1 VAATR
6 GGPAGHAAPGA
17 AGGAL
22 HLYDLR
28 NKLVAAS
35 MPLAAV
41 RGGGCRTDV
50 SNRATCASRAHA
62 YYIPCLHEVL

>member
-28 NKLVAAS
+28 NKLVAVS

-41 RGGGCRTDV
+41 RTAACPPV
-50 SNRATCASRAHA
+50 
-62 YYIPCLHEVL
+62 